1 MNVVAHRSDGVHLAV
16 ASVLDAVQKAMDDD
30 LLVDDFNSDCTEG
43 GLLCSI
49 EKVTWLGVTL
59 DEVKG
64 IGGGDN
70 PDEIGRGDIPNPSE
84 DDNNDVPIV
93 LYAAIP
99 MALLLF
105 FALLLAKNKRQRDVK
120 TPAQLLAID
129 EDHVIVG
136 TGDPPRC
143 FHEGMY
149 HYTRSGARYLSTNC
163 QSCADTRRM
172 GLFTDADLPTIS
184 EGRLYDPESHSD
196 GDFSFE
202 DVSVGSEE
210 DDPFATH
217 VELHDSSHR
226 RKRML
231 VPACSKNLGRKGSF
245 VDVHQCTSAT
255 CRICTYRPSDVAFV
269 ASPVTSPSTKMF
281 SSQQNGLGDTCLV

>member
-1 MNVVAHRSDGVHLAV
+1 LVV
-16 ASVLDAVQKAMDDD
+16 ASVLDALQHAMDED
-30 LLVDDFNSDCTEG
+30 LLVETFDPKCKADV
-43 GLLCSI
+43 CSI
-49 EKVTWLGVTL
+49 EKVAWLGVTL
-59 DEVKG
+59 DEARAG
-64 IGGGDN
+64 GGGSGGDN
-70 PDEIGRGDIPNPSE
+70 TDRFEGDKGDSSESDENT
-84 DDNNDVPIV
+84 VPVV
-93 LYAAIP
+93 LFAAIP
-99 MALLLF
+99 MALLLA
-105 FALLLAKNKRQRDVK
+105 FALLLARNKRKRDVK
-120 TPAQLLAID
+120 TPAQLLDID

-163 QSCADTRRM
+163 QSCANTRRM

-184 EGRLYDPESHSD
+184 EGRLYDPASDSD
-196 GDFSFE
+196 GDFSLE
-202 DVSVGSEE
+202 DGSVGSEE
-210 DDPFATH
+210 ENAAYGDH
-217 VELHDSSHR
+217 HDSSHR

-231 VPACSKNLGRKGSF
+231 VQASSKNLGKKGSF

-269 ASPVTSPSTKMF
+269 ASPKASPAAKMF